1 MNDDGNLKA
10 GERLFLTVVIVGFM
24 LLVAYCAG
32 PVDPGLP
39 METYDRDTIGG
50 R

>member
-1 MNDDGNLKA
+1 MNDGNLKA

-32 PVDPGLP
+32 PVDHGALP
-39 METYDRDTIGG
+39 METYDRDIIGG